1 MFSFNRAAK
10 DRSCST
16 LPALSFVKRPDCSF
30 HPVRIYLRPSYT
42 RPPVPAFLVSP
53 ATIVKRA
60 TSREILS
67 GLFTRIVINPSRGP
81 GYRFSNEW
89 PAVFHL
95 VLDEI
100 FIVYAGFIISTG
112 NL

>member
-1 MFSFNRAAK
+1 MCFLLIELRRIVPVA
-10 DRSCST
+10 RYRHYR
-16 LPALSFVKRPDCSF
+16 LSNVRIA
-30 HPVRIYLRPSYT
+30 VRIYLRPSYT
-42 RPPVPAFLVSP
+42 RPPVPAFLVLP

-95 VLDEI
+95 ALDEI